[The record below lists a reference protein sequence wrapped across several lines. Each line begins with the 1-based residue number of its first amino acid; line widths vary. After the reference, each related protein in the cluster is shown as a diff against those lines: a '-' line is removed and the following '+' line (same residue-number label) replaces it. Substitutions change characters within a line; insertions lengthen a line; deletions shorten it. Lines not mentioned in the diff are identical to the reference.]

1 VRLARVPHRL
11 PGALLLVLLALAF
24 AAALNTGSSGAL
36 LLRAFADWSAGRE
49 SAALIIV
56 REIRL
61 PRALAALA
69 VGATLGAAGA
79 ALQGMLRNP
88 LAEPGLVGTSSCAA
102 LGAVLVL
109 YFGLAPMH
117 SLLLPAAGILGALLA
132 LALLRALVG
141 DYARVATLILAGVA
155 LNAFA
160 GAAIALALNLAPSPY
175 AMHEIVYWLMGSVA
189 NRSFSELAFSVP
201 FMLLALVLLF
211 STRNYLE
218 ALSLGEDTAHTLG
231 FGARSFPWRVMG
243 GVAIGVGAAVAIS
256 GTISFVGLVVPH
268 LLRPFVG
275 HSPGR
280 LLLPCA
286 LGGALLVLLADVLVQ
301 SFPGANELKLGV
313 VTSLLGAPFF
323 LAIVLGSRSRIT

>member
-1 VRLARVPHRL
+1 MRLQVERL
-11 PGALLLVLLALAF
+11 LLPALLLALVLGGVLALDTGSAGALLGQAF
-24 AAALNTGSSGAL
+24 G
-36 LLRAFADWSAGRE
+36 DWAAGRE
-49 SAALIIV
+49 STAQLILW
-56 REIRL
+56 EIRV

-69 VGATLGAAGA
+69 VGATLGIAGA

-88 LAEPGLVGTSSCAA
+88 LAEPGLVGASSCAA

-109 YFGLAPMH
+109 YFGLAPLH
-117 SLLLPAAGILGALLA
+117 SLLLPAAGVAGAVAA

-141 DYARVATLILAGVA
+141 DHARVATLILAGVA

-160 GAAIALALNLAPSPY
+160 AAAIALALNLAPSPY

-189 NRSFSELAFSVP
+189 NRSYAELVFCLP
-201 FMLLALVLLF
+201 FMLLSVLLLA
-211 STRNYLE
+211 SARGYLE

-231 FGARSFPWRVMG
+231 FGARSLPWRVMG

-268 LLRPFVG
+268 VLRPLVG
-275 HSPGR
+275 YRPGR
-280 LLLPCA
+280 LLLPSA

-301 SFPGANELKLGV
+301 RVPGAGELKLGV
-313 VTSLLGAPFF
+313 VTSLLGAPVF
-323 LAIVLGSRSRIT
+323 LAIVLGARSRIT

>member
-1 VRLARVPHRL
+1 VVVSRVPAPL
-11 PGALLLVLLALAF
+11 FGAALLLLLAAAF
-24 AAALNTGSSGAL
+24 FLSLETGSSGAVL
-36 LLRAFADWSAGRE
+36 GPALDDCLAGRE
-49 SAALIIV
+49 SAALIIL

-61 PRALAALA
+61 PRALSALA
-69 VGATLGAAGA
+69 VGATLGVAGA

-88 LAEPGLVGTSSCAA
+88 LAEPGLVGASSCAS

-117 SLLLPAAGILGALLA
+117 SLLLPAAGMFGALGA
-132 LALLRALVG
+132 LALLRVLVG

-175 AMHEIVYWLMGSVA
+175 AMHEIVYWMMGSVA
-189 NRSFSELAFSVP
+189 NRSFAELAFSVP
-201 FMLLALVLLF
+201 FMLLAVVLLL
-211 STRNYLE
+211 SSSRYLE
-218 ALSLGEDTAHTLG
+218 ALSLGEDTAHSLG
-231 FGARSFPWRVMG
+231 FGAGSYPWRVMG

-275 HSPGR
+275 HRPGR
-280 LLLPCA
+280 LLLPSA
-286 LGGALLVLLADVLVQ
+286 LGGALLVLLSDVLVQ
-301 SFPGANELKLGV
+301 SFPGAGELKLGV

-323 LAIVLGSRSRIT
+323 LVIVLGARSRIT

>member
-1 VRLARVPHRL
+1 
-11 PGALLLVLLALAF
+11 
-24 AAALNTGSSGAL
+24 
-36 LLRAFADWSAGRE
+36 
-49 SAALIIV
+49 
-56 REIRL
+56 
-61 PRALAALA
+61 
-69 VGATLGAAGA
+69 
-79 ALQGMLRNP
+79 
-88 LAEPGLVGTSSCAA
+88 
-102 LGAVLVL
+102 
-109 YFGLAPMH
+109 
-117 SLLLPAAGILGALLA
+117 
-132 LALLRALVG
+132 
-141 DYARVATLILAGVA
+141 
-155 LNAFA
+155 
-160 GAAIALALNLAPSPY
+160 
-175 AMHEIVYWLMGSVA
+175 MHEIVYWLMGSVA
-189 NRSFSELAFSVP
+189 NRSFAELAFSVP

-218 ALSLGEDTAHTLG
+218 ALTLGEDTAHTLG